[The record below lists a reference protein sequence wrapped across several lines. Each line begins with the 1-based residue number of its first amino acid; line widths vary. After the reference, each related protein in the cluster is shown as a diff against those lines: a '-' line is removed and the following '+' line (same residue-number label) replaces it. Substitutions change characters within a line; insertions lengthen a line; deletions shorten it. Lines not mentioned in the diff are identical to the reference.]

1 MMLNPFSSTKIQNI
15 FKSSNDLEVILPP
28 LLSLIGEQLQC
39 DRCFIYLRNPSTRMG
54 KVPYCWCRTSDIPKI
69 LDANWKP
76 EPASLADEDPMFA
89 AALRAEPSI
98 FVADV
103 EAANPD
109 VLNCAFE
116 QKNFGHRA
124 LIHSHLRH
132 NGELW
137 GVLQP
142 CVFEHPRH
150 WTDVDRDFID
160 EIEQQILPFAIA
172 YVKAAS

>member
-1 MMLNPFSSTKIQNI
+1 MIHSTTSARIQNI
-15 FKSSNDLEVILPP
+15 FESSDNLEIILPP

-39 DRCFIYLRNPSTRMG
+39 DRCFIYLRHPSTGMG
-54 KVPYCWCRTSDIPKI
+54 KVPSCWCRTPDIPKI

-89 AALRAEPSI
+89 AALRAEPSLFI
-98 FVADV
+98 EDV
-103 EAANPD
+103 ETAKPE
-109 VLNCAFE
+109 VLNRTFE
-116 QKNFGHRA
+116 RENFGHRA
-124 LIHSHLRH
+124 LIHSHLRQ

-150 WTDVDRDFID
+150 WSVPDRCFITA
-160 EIEQQILPFAIA
+160 IEQQILPFAIA